1 MINKRASKQKT
12 KDSESRI
19 VLGTG
24 RFRDNGVSLSR
35 VLTVSSENV
44 QVMMKNYILKFQII
58 LVVR

>member
-35 VLTVSSENV
+35 VLTVSSENI
-44 QVMMKNYILKFQII
+44 QVMMKNYIFIP
-58 LVVR
+58 